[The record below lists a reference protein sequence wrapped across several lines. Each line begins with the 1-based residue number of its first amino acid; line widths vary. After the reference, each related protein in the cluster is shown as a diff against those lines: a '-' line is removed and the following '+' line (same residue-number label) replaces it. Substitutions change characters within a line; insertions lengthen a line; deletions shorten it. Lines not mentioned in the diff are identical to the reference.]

1 MGMDREL
8 IVFIDC
14 GDTIVDESTQVF
26 AENGDVLKA
35 DLIPGAGEMLR
46 QLHGEGYRLALV
58 ADGQTASFHNIF
70 RELGLSHIFEA
81 WTISEEVGVCKPD
94 GRMFR
99 TAMEQMKLTEDDLYR
114 IVMIGNNLKRDVLG
128 ANRMGITSILL
139 SFSPRYEMQPAAEE
153 EIPDYVA
160 AMPCEIPELIH
171 RLELQVKNR
180 RIPILPNA
188 GNMAF

>member
-8 IVFIDC
+8 IIFIDC
-14 GDTIVDESTQVF
+14 GDTIVDESTQIF

-35 DLIPGAGEMLR
+35 DFIPGAGEMLMR
-46 QLHGEGYRLALV
+46 LHHEGYRLALV
-58 ADGQTASFHNIF
+58 ADGGVASFRNIF
-70 RELGLSHIFEA
+70 RELGFSHIFEA

-94 GRMFR
+94 ERMFKA
-99 TAMEQMKLTEDDLYR
+99 AMKQMKLAQGDLDR

-139 SFSPRYEMQPAAEE
+139 SFSPRYPMQPAAEE
-153 EIPDYVA
+153 EIPDYVV

-171 RLELQVKNR
+171 QLELQVKNR
-180 RIPILPNA
+180 RVLAAVNA
-188 GNMAF
+188 GSMAF

>member
-1 MGMDREL
+1 MDREL

-14 GDTIVDESTQVF
+14 GDTIVDESTQIF
-26 AENGDVLKA
+26 AENGDVLRA
-35 DLIPGAGEMLR
+35 GLIPGSGEMLR

-58 ADGQTASFHNIF
+58 ADGRSASFHNIF
-70 RELGLSHIFEA
+70 RELGLSHIFEK

-94 GRMFR
+94 ERMFR
-99 TAMEQMKLTEDDLYR
+99 TAMDQMKLTESDLCR

-139 SFSPRYEMQPAAEE
+139 SFSPRYEMRPASKE

-171 RLELQVKNR
+171 QLELQVKNR
-180 RIPILPNA
+180 RILALTNA
-188 GNMAF
+188 GSVAL

>member
-1 MGMDREL
+1 MNREL

-46 QLHGEGYRLALV
+46 QMHGEGYRLALV
-58 ADGQTASFHNIF
+58 ADGRHSSFHNIF
-70 RELGLSHIFEA
+70 RELNLSHIFES

-94 GRMFR
+94 ERMFK
-99 TAMEQMKLTEDDLYR
+99 TAMAQMKLTEDDLYR

-139 SFSPRYEMQPAAEE
+139 SFSPRYGMQPAAEE

-160 AMPCEIPELIH
+160 AMPCEIPGIIH
-171 RLELQVKNR
+171 QLELQVKNR
-180 RIPILPNA
+180 RILTLPNA

>member
-1 MGMDREL
+1 MDREL

-14 GDTIVDESTQVF
+14 GDTIVDESTQIF
-26 AENGDVLKA
+26 AVNDDVLKA

-58 ADGQTASFHNIF
+58 ADGRSASFHNIF
-70 RELGLSHIFEA
+70 RELGLSHIFES

-94 GRMFR
+94 ERMFR
-99 TAMEQMKLTEDDLYR
+99 TAMAKMKLTEDDLYR

-139 SFSPRYEMQPAAEE
+139 SFSPRYGMHPATEE

-171 RLELQVKNR
+171 QLELQVKNR
-180 RIPILPNA
+180 RILAIPNA
-188 GNMAF
+188 GSMAF

>member
-1 MGMDREL
+1 MNKEL

-46 QLHGEGYRLALV
+46 RLHGEGYRLALV
-58 ADGQTASFHNIF
+58 ADGRAVSFLNIF
-70 RELGLSHIFEA
+70 RELGLSHIFES

-94 GRMFR
+94 ERMFR
-99 TAMEQMKLTEDDLYR
+99 TAMAKMKLKDDDLYR
-114 IVMIGNNLKRDVLG
+114 IVMIGNNLKRDVVG
-128 ANRMGITSILL
+128 ANRMGIASILL
-139 SFSPRYEMQPAAEE
+139 SFSPRYAMQPEAEE
-153 EIPDYVA
+153 EVPDYVA
-160 AMPCEIPELIH
+160 AMPCEIPGIICH
-171 RLELQVKNR
+171 LELQVKNR
-180 RIPILPNA
+180 RILTLPNT